1 MLESVNVNDLD
12 FVYGYMI
19 FKAYFF
25 KVKTKVEGVD
35 YPNSDYA
42 ERWRRF
48 CRERDFLSLIR
59 RAVELI
65 SNEPVTDC
73 LNFYDCLDRSS
84 YFALIHRDHPN
95 ITLGFIKDA
104 DLWDLWLNEG
114 IFNFARE
121 KIAELLSISNGDR
134 IIDFG
139 CGSASPVFYGS
150 IVGPNG
156 YYLGIDFSKPLLNFA
171 SLRVKERRLDWVH
184 LKQELAD
191 SKLRIEGNFDYAICS
206 SILQYADYRAVLRN
220 AVNAL
225 KGNGTI
231 MIFSEV
237 FSDLEPEKAELF
249 DLYYSLI
256 PNYRGFPRMSAIL
269 EFLEK
274 CCEFRYK
281 LIGRNFLRIDVKDV
295 I

>member
-1 MLESVNVNDLD
+1 MLESINVNDLD

-19 FKAYFF
+19 LKAYFF
-25 KVKTKVEGVD
+25 KVKTKVDRVE
-35 YPNSDYA
+35 YPNTEYA

-48 CRERDFLSLIR
+48 CNGRDFKSMIR

-65 SNEPVTDC
+65 SVQPNTDC

-114 IFNFARE
+114 IYKLARE
-121 KIAELLSISNGDR
+121 KIADMLSLSDGDR

-139 CGSASPVFYGS
+139 CGSASPIFYGGL
-150 IVGPNG
+150 VGPNG
-156 YYLGIDFSKPLLNFA
+156 YYFGIDFSKPLLNFA
-171 SLRVKERRLDWVH
+171 SLRVKEKRLDWVN
-184 LKQELAD
+184 LRQELVD
-191 SKLRIEGNFDYAICS
+191 SKLRIEGKYDYAICT
-206 SILQYADYRAVLRN
+206 SILQYSDYRAVLKN

-249 DLYYSLI
+249 ELYYSLI
-256 PNYRGFPRMSAIL
+256 PNFREFPRISGIL
-269 EFLEK
+269 EYLEK
-274 CCEFRYK
+274 FCEFRYK